1 MMPDPGSP
9 ESFTAGSPAP
19 HHILV
24 ADDEA
29 IAAMALERFLTRK
42 GYRVSTAPNGV
53 EALEIHRRD
62 PADVVVTD
70 IRMPRGGGRELI
82 ANLRSGDA
90 DLPIVVM
97 TGYMSLNDEEGITVN
112 DRMVVLQK
120 PIEIERLLQII
131 KDFTANQAP
140 AVTPQAERSRD
151 RG

>member
-1 MMPDPGSP
+1 
-9 ESFTAGSPAP
+9 
-19 HHILV
+19 V

-29 IAAMALERFLTRK
+29 IATMALERFLTRK
-42 GYRVSTAPNGV
+42 GYRVSTAANGV
-53 EALEIHRRD
+53 EAMEIHRRD

-82 ANLRSGDA
+82 TNLRSGDVG
-90 DLPIVVM
+90 LPIVVM

-131 KDFTANQAP
+131 KDLTANQAP
-140 AVTPQAERSRD
+140 AITPQVERTRD
-151 RG
+151 RA

>member
-1 MMPDPGSP
+1 VPGLRIVLA
-9 ESFTAGSPAP
+9 EDAALLREG
-19 HHILV
+19 LV
-24 ADDEA
+24 G
-29 IAAMALERFLTRK
+29 ILERAGHEVVAAVPDADALLAH
-42 GYRVSTAPNGV
+42 TAHAAP
-53 EALEIHRRD
+53 
-62 PADVVVTD
+62 DVVVTD

-151 RG
+151 RD

>member
-1 MMPDPGSP
+1 VLR
-9 ESFTAGSPAP
+9 
-19 HHILV
+19 HILV

-29 IAAMALERFLTRK
+29 IATMALERFLSRK
-42 GYRVSTAPNGV
+42 GYRISTAANGI

-82 ANLRSGDA
+82 ASLRTEDS

-97 TGYMSLNDEEGITVN
+97 TGYMSLNEEEGIAVS
-112 DRMVVLQK
+112 DRLVVLQK

-131 KDFTANQAP
+131 KDFTISQTA
-140 AVTPQAERSRD
+140 S
-151 RG
+151 